1 MHIIRSWDSPEAE
14 QVKEIPQ
21 EGQKKKQEPTK
32 MLKMQDGDQEAW
44 GERNMALL

>member
-14 QVKEIPQ
+14 QVKEIPP
-21 EGQKKKQEPTK
+21 EGQKKKQEPK
-32 MLKMQDGDQEAW
+32 MLKMQGGDQEAW